1 VHTVELLSKHKSEPP
16 SLVILIRHAE
26 KPGESKGHAIT
37 DDETTDPNLSPL
49 GYYRAGAYAAYFDAE
64 KNGGLYPPV
73 DYIFATAASHKSN
86 RPVLTVTQLA
96 AALGKKIHH
105 NYGNDQSGI
114 DALAADVLSG
124 AYAGQTVLICWHHG
138 TMPAVAAALG
148 YDDAPKVPGTSFDV
162 VWQLEW
168 KSGSAAPSFTP
179 STENLMYDDA
189 ASLQTL
195 DVAATMAATPQR

>member
-1 VHTVELLSKHKSEPP
+1 VDLESKRKSGPP

-26 KPGESKGHAIT
+26 KPGESKGHVIT
-37 DDETTDPNLSPL
+37 DDETTDPNLAPL
-49 GYYRAGAYAAYFDAE
+49 GYYRAGAYAAYFDSE
-64 KNGGLYPPV
+64 LNGGLYPPI
-73 DYIFATAASHKSN
+73 DHIFATAASHKSN
-86 RPVLTVTQLA
+86 RPVLTVTPLA
-96 AALGKKIHH
+96 AALGKNIH
-105 NYGNDQSGI
+105 NQYSNDQAGI

-124 AYAGQTVLICWHHG
+124 AYAGRTLLICWHHG

-162 VWQLEW
+162 VWQLAYAG
-168 KSGSAAPSFTP
+168 GSTTPTFTP

-195 DVAATMAATPQR
+195 DIAATFAATPHQ